1 MGILGAQCGSPS
13 RGMSENK
20 RSLGDGLQCIGDP
33 FFVAGNMNT
42 FRLIHASSVNRSLSE
57 ADQRCRELF
66 FSVIR
71 AVCLVLVLERNM

>member
-33 FFVAGNMNT
+33 FFVAGHVFKHSGGKDRGGCKSIVVHLENEIVT
-42 FRLIHASSVNRSLSE
+42 KLAYWALKEHP
-57 ADQRCRELF
+57 
-66 FSVIR
+66 FSFII
-71 AVCLVLVLERNM
+71 AL